1 MFCGY
6 QQLSQPNQ
14 LEHEVHQ
21 SPPRSAEVKNGCSYS
36 STPPICLCGVVTDSF
51 TPLITFA
58 QKTENINY
66 TELAFREVIA
76 VYSENH
82 AKNCV

>member
-1 MFCGY
+1 
-6 QQLSQPNQ
+6 LPNR
-14 LEHEVHQ
+14 LEREVHQ
-21 SPPRSAEVKNGCSYS
+21 SPPSSAEVKNGCSYS
-36 STPPICLCGVVTDSF
+36 STPPTCLCGVVRDSF
-51 TPLITFA
+51 TFIVSFS
-58 QKTENINY
+58 QKRENISY